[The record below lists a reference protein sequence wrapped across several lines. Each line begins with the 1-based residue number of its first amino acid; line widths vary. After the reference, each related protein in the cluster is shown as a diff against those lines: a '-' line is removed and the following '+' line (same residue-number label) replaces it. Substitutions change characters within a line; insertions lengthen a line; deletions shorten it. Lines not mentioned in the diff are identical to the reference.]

1 MYSKYNHSNRCPRCR
16 ITLEYIYTKD
26 YVDEFYCP
34 ECKVSEYRTLERSL
48 RKVTILQHLWKKRQG
63 GKDFYRQPILPSV
76 KYTL

>member
-34 ECKVSEYRTLERSL
+34 ECKVSEYRTLEM
-48 RKVTILQHLWKKRQG
+48 WNYEKRLS
-63 GKDFYRQPILPSV
+63 DRL
-76 KYTL
+76 